1 MAVNGSPAVA
11 TTPTVTVGG
20 VAVPV
25 ISAEEGKPVG
35 RLGPLHRIAGRLRR
49 GLEPPVD
56 EKVAALREVEPF
68 SEVGV
73 REMRRLASLFLT
85 RRLISSCLAQFRPP
99 ALRWKRAIFACHRLG
114 FELHSGS

>member
-1 MAVNGSPAVA
+1 GGLAELVGRRRAVPRLMVRLRDAEEQVRELVTELRAVRVIA
-11 TTPTVTVGG
+11 PRVLADRLAGA

-25 ISAEEGKPVG
+25 ISVEEGKPVG

-73 REMRRLASLFLT
+73 REMRRLASLFD
-85 RRLISSCLAQFRPP
+85 
-99 ALRWKRAIFACHRLG
+99 
-114 FELHSGS
+114 